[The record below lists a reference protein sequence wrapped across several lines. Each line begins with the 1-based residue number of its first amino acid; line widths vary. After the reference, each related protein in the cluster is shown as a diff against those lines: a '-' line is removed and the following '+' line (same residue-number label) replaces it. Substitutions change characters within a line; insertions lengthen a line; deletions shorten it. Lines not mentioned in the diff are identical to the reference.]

1 MPYIYKITNKLNGKI
16 YIGKTMQTIEER
28 FIIHCRDAQ
37 KSYKNRPLYDAINKY
52 GQHNFSIEVVE
63 ECSDLILSEREKFW
77 IEYFGS
83 FKNGYNATIGGDGRA
98 YIDYD
103 LVVNTY
109 QELQNMTKTA
119 ELLNISRDSVSI
131 ILKARNQKILTS
143 SEVCVRSYGKLVNM
157 YDLANNYLRTFPS
170 INEAARYMVANNL
183 TGCKR
188 TTIKQHITEVCRGDR
203 QTAAKFKWKYA

>member
-1 MPYIYKITNKLNGKI
+1 MPYIYKITNKLNRKI
-16 YIGKTMQTIEER
+16 YIGKTMQTIGER

-63 ECSDLILSEREKFW
+63 ECSDLILNEREKFW

-119 ELLNISRDSVSI
+119 ELLNISSDSVSI

-143 SEVCVRSYGKLVNM
+143 SEVCVRSYGILVNM